1 MLAQSLDTGN
11 PKDEQFYLWTK
22 AVITIFLLMNSIPFQ
37 MSKLI
42 FVGFRITL
50 VGLINYMYL
59 RMYSVKDGKQFRQLP
74 AIYPYCI
81 NVESVCHVGPAG

>member
-1 MLAQSLDTGN
+1 MLAQPFDTGN

-22 AVITIFLLMNSIPFQ
+22 AVLTIFLLMNSIPFQ
-37 MSKLI
+37 MSKPI

-50 VGLINYMYL
+50 VGLFNY
-59 RMYSVKDGKQFRQLP
+59 MYSVKDGKQFRQLP
-74 AIYPYCI
+74 AIYPSCI

>member
-1 MLAQSLDTGN
+1 MLAQPLDTGN
-11 PKDEQFYLWTK
+11 PKDEQLYLWTK
-22 AVITIFLLMNSIPFQ
+22 AVLTIFLLMNIIPFQ
-37 MSKLI
+37 MSKPI

-50 VGLINYMYL
+50 VGLVNYL

-74 AIYPYCI
+74 AIYPNCI

>member
-1 MLAQSLDTGN
+1 MLAQPLDTGN

-22 AVITIFLLMNSIPFQ
+22 AVLTIFLLMNSIPFQ
-37 MSKLI
+37 MSKPI

-50 VGLINYMYL
+50 VGLVNYEDVF
-59 RMYSVKDGKQFRQLP
+59 RKKKRKTIFRQLP
-74 AIYPYCI
+74 TIYPI